1 MASGIYAKNYV
12 RKWYK
17 DFPKSDLF
25 QALDPVFQKN
35 AKWTV
40 EFFAEMMAD
49 YMDDPPLSWN
59 GKDTKELVVNI
70 IPRKSIFERKI
81 YEGFCPI
88 LRAFFEYLGRDF
100 IEEKWSREL
109 INALRGKDSLLLQ
122 NARSVIKSENSPLDE
137 GDDTEDSDV
146 DNIFLRLI
154 LSRVLSQQQK
164 DLTPLE
170 IDNIISKLKTNQDWS
185 CNYCHQPIEIGDA
198 FIISPT
204 GVLHFNDNCA
214 RTNRFEKNGIHF
226 VRSNSDQD
234 KIKK

>member
-1 MASGIYAKNYV
+1 MASGTYSKNYV

-17 DFPKSDLF
+17 EFPKSDLF

-59 GKDTKELVVNI
+59 GEDTKELVVHI

-109 INALRGKDSLLLQ
+109 INALRSKDSLLLQ
-122 NARSVIKSENSPLDE
+122 NTKSVIESENSPLDV

-164 DLTPLE
+164 DMTPLD
-170 IDNIISKLKTNQDWS
+170 IDNKMKNEKSPNYPTKTLK
-185 CNYCHQPIEIGDA
+185 
-198 FIISPT
+198 
-204 GVLHFNDNCA
+204 
-214 RTNRFEKNGIHF
+214 R
-226 VRSNSDQD
+226 
-234 KIKK
+234 